1 MKKLVT
7 TLVCSLMLLSG
18 CGTGSKSANTFKAG
32 TYTGTGAGRN
42 GDITVEVVLT
52 SDKISSVTVTEQRE
66 TEGIA
71 DPALEKIPQEIVDA
85 QGLGVDVVSGATLTS
100 NGILEAVENALKE
113 AGADVDAL
121 KNVSANKAKGEDT
134 EETTDVVVIG
144 GGGAGIAAAASAVEN
159 GASVILVEKTSA
171 LGGNT
176 LASGLAMNAADPEIE
191 NTLDALNG

>member
-52 SDKISSVTVTEQRE
+52 SDKISSVTVTEQSE

-171 LGGNT
+171 
-176 LASGLAMNAADPEIE
+176 
-191 NTLDALNG
+191 

>member
-1 MKKLVT
+1 MKKLVI
-7 TLVCSLMLLSG
+7 TLICSLMLLSS

-52 SDKISSVTVTEQRE
+52 SDKISSVTVTEQSE

-100 NGILEAVENALKE
+100 NGILEAVEKALKE

-121 KNVSANKAKGEDT
+121 KKVSANKEKGEDT

-144 GGGAGIAAAASAVEN
+144 
-159 GASVILVEKTSA
+159 
-171 LGGNT
+171 
-176 LASGLAMNAADPEIE
+176 
-191 NTLDALNG
+191 